1 MTDATFREARF
12 DFGHVVSETFGLIF
26 RNFAPFALLALI
38 LVGAPRFGILYLQS
52 TFVRQQPDM
61 AGWVT
66 FGGALL
72 SLVTTY
78 ILQGA
83 LTRASV
89 DDLSKKGLS
98 FGAALGD
105 GLRYFFPLFIVA
117 LLVGLGA
124 FVGFLFFV
132 IPGLI
137 LIVRWAVAAPAAVI
151 EREGPTHSIGRSA
164 ELTEGHRW
172 AVFGLVLLYSVFAF
186 AVGVAFGMA
195 MSAVGGGVVH
205 ASAEEVITA
214 DWAGYIY
221 AAGSAVVDAMLSLV
235 ATVGMASLY
244 FELRRVKDGVG
255 VDELAKVFD

>member
-1 MTDATFREARF
+1 M
-12 DFGHVVSETFGLIF
+12 
-26 RNFAPFALLALI
+26 
-38 LVGAPRFGILYLQS
+38 YLQS
-52 TFVRQQPDM
+52 TLLDERPDLASWAPL
-61 AGWVT
+61 AGGLV
-66 FGGALL
+66 

-89 DDLSKKGLS
+89 DDLSKKGVS
-98 FGAALGD
+98 IGAALGD

-117 LLVGLGA
+117 LLVGLGTLI
-124 FVGFLFFV
+124 GLILLV
-132 IPGLI
+132 IPGLF
-137 LIVRWAVAAPAAVI
+137 LMVRWAVSAPAALI

-172 AVFGLVLLYSVFAF
+172 AIFGLVLLYVVFAY
-186 AVGVAFGMA
+186 AIGIGLGIALAAMGGLGSTAAGVMTKD
-195 MSAVGGGVVH
+195 MS
-205 ASAEEVITA
+205 
-214 DWAGYIY
+214 GYIF
-221 AAGSAVVDAMLSLV
+221 AGATSSVESLMSLV

>member
-1 MTDATFREARF
+1 MTDLSIGEARF
-12 DFGHVVSETFGLIF
+12 DFGHVVGQTFGLIG
-26 RNFAPFALLALI
+26 RNFIAFVLLALI
-38 LVGAPRFGILYLQS
+38 FVGAPRFAIMYFQS
-52 TFVRQQPDM
+52 SLLSERPDL
-61 AGWVT
+61 AGWAPLV
-66 FGGALL
+66 GGLV

-89 DDLSKKGLS
+89 DDLSKKGVSL
-98 FGAALGD
+98 GAALGD

-117 LLVGLGA
+117 LLVGLGTLI
-124 FVGFLFFV
+124 GLIFLV
-132 IPGLI
+132 IPGLF
-137 LIVRWAVAAPAAVI
+137 LMVRWAVAAPAALI

-172 AVFGLVLLYSVFAF
+172 AVFGLGLLYLVFAYAIGIGLTF
-186 AVGVAFGMA
+186 VLAAMGGLGSTGNGVMTKDV
-195 MSAVGGGVVH
+195 S
-205 ASAEEVITA
+205 
-214 DWAGYIY
+214 GYIY
-221 AAGSAVVDAMLSLV
+221 AGAMAGVETLTSLV

>member
-1 MTDATFREARF
+1 MSDLSVGEARF
-12 DFGHVVSETFGLIF
+12 DFGHVVGQTFGLIG
-26 RNFAPFALLALI
+26 RNFLAFITLALI
-38 LVGAPRFGILYLQS
+38 LVGAPRFGIMYLQS
-52 TFVRQQPDM
+52 TLLGERPDLYS
-61 AGWVT
+61 WT
-66 FGGALL
+66 PLLGGLV

-89 DDLSKKGLS
+89 DDLSKKGVS
-98 FGAALGD
+98 IGAALGD

-117 LLVGLGA
+117 LLVGLGTLI
-124 FVGFLFFV
+124 GLILLV
-132 IPGLI
+132 IPGLF
-137 LIVRWAVAAPAAVI
+137 LMVRWAVSAPAALI

-172 AVFGLVLLYSVFAF
+172 AIFGLVLLYVVFAY
-186 AVGVAFGMA
+186 AIGIGLGIALAAMGGLGSTAAGVMTKD
-195 MSAVGGGVVH
+195 MS
-205 ASAEEVITA
+205 
-214 DWAGYIY
+214 GYIF
-221 AAGSAVVDAMLSLV
+221 AGATSGVESLMSLV

>member
-1 MTDATFREARF
+1 MSDSFIGEARF
-12 DFGHVVSETFGLIF
+12 DFGHVVGQTFGLIG
-26 RNFAPFALLALI
+26 RNFLAFVMLALI
-38 LVGAPRFGILYLQS
+38 FVGAPRFGIMYFQS
-52 TFVRQQPDM
+52 TLLIDRPDL
-61 AGWVT
+61 AVW
-66 FGGALL
+66 ALL
-72 SLVTTY
+72 VGGLVTLVTTY

-89 DDLSKKGLS
+89 DDLSKKGVS
-98 FGAALGD
+98 IGAALGD

-117 LLVGLGA
+117 LLVGLGT
-124 FVGFLFFV
+124 VIGLLFFI

-137 LIVRWAVAAPAAVI
+137 LIVRWAVAAPAALI

-172 AVFGLVLLYSVFAF
+172 AVFGLILLYLVFFYASIIGLGMVL
-186 AVGVAFGMA
+186 AAMGNIGSDAAGVMTKDV
-195 MSAVGGGVVH
+195 S
-205 ASAEEVITA
+205 
-214 DWAGYIY
+214 GYIY
-221 AAGSAVVDAMLSLV
+221 AGAMAGVETLTSLV